1 MAEKLIED
9 KILLEQESE
18 NRVTELNTTC
28 DSLRVHAQTMDDQ
41 RKELSERIVK
51 LNSDNDS
58 LKSKFS
64 SLLDQFQEYVT
75 SQETKQAEDQENQ
88 KAQQEQLLMSMQE
101 NIKELEQVTEG
112 FQSELQHKEGVFE
125 LLKKENKDL
134 ELQLSTKSQE
144 ESLAAQQAMRRLEDE
159 LSFLKRHHEIEVNM
173 LKEQYERSLETAKL
187 IAQETRNLHLNQP
200 HSKHARDLQRSKL
213 NQTAEDEEIYK
224 TYA

>member
-28 DSLRVHAQTMDDQ
+28 DSLRVHAQTMDGQ

-58 LKSKFS
+58 LKQKFS

-112 FQSELQHKEGVFE
+112 LQSELQHKEGVFE

-134 ELQLSTKSQE
+134 EVQLSTKS
-144 ESLAAQQAMRRLEDE
+144 
-159 LSFLKRHHEIEVNM
+159 
-173 LKEQYERSLETAKL
+173 
-187 IAQETRNLHLNQP
+187 
-200 HSKHARDLQRSKL
+200 
-213 NQTAEDEEIYK
+213 
-224 TYA
+224 

>member
-125 LLKKENKDL
+125 LLKKKIKILNCNCLLSLKKKVWLPNK
-134 ELQLSTKSQE
+134 
-144 ESLAAQQAMRRLEDE
+144 
-159 LSFLKRHHEIEVNM
+159 
-173 LKEQYERSLETAKL
+173 
-187 IAQETRNLHLNQP
+187 P
-200 HSKHARDLQRSKL
+200 
-213 NQTAEDEEIYK
+213 
-224 TYA
+224 